1 MNQKFFLV
9 LLIVVVMSFSLV
21 WAQSLPMNVPRNQ
34 TLILDML
41 GGTVANPQA
50 ANVWSPTMGQITGDG
65 EQGLALNTLWY
76 IDHGT
81 GKLINALA
89 SQPPEF
95 SNDYKTMTIHLRQ
108 GIYWSD
114 GVEFTATDV
123 VFTLKYTAENPSLTF
138 YSQVASSVESVYAPN
153 KFTVVVNFYQ
163 PNPQFYMVMTC
174 DIWWGLYIMPAH
186 VFENIK
192 DPASYNYFPP
202 VSLGPY
208 VLKGYDPQG
217 NWFLWERRS
226 DWERTALAM
235 ITDNKPI
242 PKYVLFINYPQETGK
257 ILAMSRHDLDWIFH
271 VTPQGWQV
279 LQKQDKYASIW
290 FNGFPYAY
298 FHDPTARGLWFN
310 TAKYPY
316 NLTNVRWA
324 LTLSFNA
331 FDYITNWEKG
341 MQGLFPTVGGSGM
354 QPFEDYQIGMIP
366 ELQEFTLPD
375 GFKPFDSNL
384 PYEIASWA
392 KSQGETFQ
400 GSPVQIWGPGWWK
413 YAPDEAAKLLEES
426 GFKKING
433 KWYLPDGKLWT
444 VNLLTP
450 TEEIDAL
457 VLAQAAAADW
467 RNFGINV
474 NLETTTD
481 QIAGNDVAMGYYD
494 VASEWNTSAE
504 GGITDALWYTHYWW
518 NSSNYKPIGTY
529 AVNDQVRFKNKEMDD
544 ILNQL
549 QVMTPDSTEAINL
562 SKKFLMLEIKYMPIA
577 SIGDCVD
584 ITPHDDYYWT
594 GFPNANDPYWSPL
607 FWCGGLQFILPHLKP
622 TGR

>member
-1 MNQKFFLV
+1 MNRKVFLI
-9 LLIVVVMSFSLV
+9 LFVVVSMTFSYAL
-21 WAQSLPMNVPRNQ
+21 AQSLPMNVPRNE
-34 TLILDML
+34 TLIVDML

-65 EQGLALNTLWY
+65 EQGLAMDALWY
-76 IDHGT
+76 INQGT
-81 GKLINALA
+81 GKLIDALA
-89 SQPPEF
+89 SEPPEF

-123 VFTLKYTAENPSLTF
+123 VFTLNYTKESSALTF
-138 YSQVASSVESVYAPN
+138 SSQVAAAVKSVYAPN

-163 PNPQFYMVMTC
+163 PNPQFYMVLTC

-192 DPASYNYFPP
+192 DPASYNFFPP

-208 VLKGYDPQG
+208 VLKDYDPQG
-217 NWFLWERRS
+217 NWFLWERRT
-226 DWERTALAM
+226 DWQRTSLAM

-271 VTPQGWQV
+271 VTSQGWQV
-279 LQKQDKYASIW
+279 LQSKDPYASIW
-290 FNGFPYAY
+290 FKGFPWAY
-298 FHDPTARGLWFN
+298 LHDPTARGIYFN
-310 TAKYPY
+310 CAKYPY
-316 NLTNVRWA
+316 DLTDVRWA
-324 LTLSFNA
+324 LTLTINA
-331 FDYITNWEKG
+331 YNYITNWEKG
-341 MQGLFPTVGGSGM
+341 MQALFPTVGGSGM
-354 QPFEDYQIGMIP
+354 QPFEDYQIGMLP
-366 ELQEFTLPD
+366 ELENFTLPD
-375 GFKPFDSNL
+375 GFKPFDANL
-384 PYEIASWA
+384 PYKIADWA
-392 KSQGETFQ
+392 KSQGYTVS

-413 YAPDEAAKLLEES
+413 YAPDEAAKLLEAN
-426 GFKKING
+426 GFKKVNG

-444 VNLLTP
+444 VTLITP

-457 VLAQAAAADW
+457 ILAQAAATDW
-467 RNFGINV
+467 RNFGIDV
-474 NLETTTD
+474 NLQTTTD
-481 QIAGNDVAMGYYD
+481 QIAGNDQAMGYFD
-494 VASEWNTSAE
+494 VMSSWDTDLQ
-504 GGITDALWYTHYWW
+504 GGITDALWYTHYGW
-518 NSSNYKPIGTY
+518 NSSNYEPIGTY
-529 AVNDQVRFKNKEMDD
+529 AVNDSIRFKNAEMDN

-549 QVMTPDSTEAINL
+549 QVLTPDSTEAFNL
-562 SKKFLMLEIKYMPIA
+562 SKQFLMLEIKYMPLA

-594 GFPNANDPYWSPL
+594 GFPSASDPYWSPL
-607 FWCGGLQFILPHLKP
+607 FWCGGFKFILPHLKP